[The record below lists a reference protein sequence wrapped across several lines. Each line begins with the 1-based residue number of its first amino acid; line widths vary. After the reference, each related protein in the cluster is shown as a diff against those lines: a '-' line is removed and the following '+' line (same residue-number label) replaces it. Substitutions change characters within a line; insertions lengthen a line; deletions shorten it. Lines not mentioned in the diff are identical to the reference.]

1 MEETKG
7 SRGNT
12 FDKGE
17 VVGNAN
23 NLVKGEKEIS
33 QLDDDSESVDV
44 MDHALLKLESKKT
57 PNEHESASYD
67 PESFT

>member
-1 MEETKG
+1 
-7 SRGNT
+7 
-12 FDKGE
+12 
-17 VVGNAN
+17 
-23 NLVKGEKEIS
+23 
-33 QLDDDSESVDV
+33 LDDDSESVDV